1 MSVSGCST
9 VRSYIVDSVKIVVIG
24 NKMYFASLFL
34 FLKDYVRSDPS
45 GRTLDDTMIIQ
56 VKQGYEPL
64 NFTGHFQAWDREKWS
79 VSLFIYNCLALLFQ
93 RSS

>member
-1 MSVSGCST
+1 MSVLC
-9 VRSYIVDSVKIVVIG
+9 
-24 NKMYFASLFL
+24 FLFP

-64 NFTGHFQAWDREKWS
+64 NFTGHFQAWDRDKWS
-79 VSLFIYNCLALLFQ
+79 VSVLILFYYCSLAQLFHKTEKTTE
-93 RSS
+93 